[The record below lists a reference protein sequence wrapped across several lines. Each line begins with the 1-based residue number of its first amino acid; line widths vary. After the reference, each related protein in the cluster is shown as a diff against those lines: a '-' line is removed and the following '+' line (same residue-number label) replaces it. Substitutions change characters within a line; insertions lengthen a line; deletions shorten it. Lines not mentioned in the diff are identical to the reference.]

1 MCSFNSHGLL
11 WHSHLY
17 IIWRSCINDI
27 RKECFEYL
35 AVQEKYITC
44 YRHFFFPSHLKPV
57 KPWENDVLDVLQ
69 ARIALDNVGRA
80 KSLFYL
86 HINLSL
92 Q

>member
-1 MCSFNSHGLL
+1 MTLERSVLNIWQSKKRILL
-11 WHSHLY
+11 V
-17 IIWRSCINDI
+17 IAI
-27 RKECFEYL
+27 
-35 AVQEKYITC
+35 
-44 YRHFFFPSHLKPV
+44 FFFPSHLKPV